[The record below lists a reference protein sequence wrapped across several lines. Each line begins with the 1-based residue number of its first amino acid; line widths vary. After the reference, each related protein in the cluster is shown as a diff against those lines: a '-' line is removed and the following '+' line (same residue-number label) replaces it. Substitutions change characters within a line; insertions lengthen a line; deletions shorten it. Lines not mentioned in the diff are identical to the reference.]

1 MDKVDSQVLK
11 ALQNEFPLS
20 ERPYETIAS
29 KLDIQCSE
37 LWKRIEKLVDEGI
50 IRRLGA
56 SLNSHKLGFCSTLA
70 AINVQANLVER
81 ATEVIDQFPEITHSY
96 LRKDHFNIWFT
107 VIASDNERIEQ
118 VLEQISSSLSLE
130 SAQLINLPVKK
141 LFKLDARFNISP

>member
-37 LWKRIEKLVDEGI
+37 LWKRIEKLVDEGT

-130 SAQLINLPVKK
+130 SSQLINLPVKK

>member
-11 ALQNEFPLS
+11 ALQNEFTLS

>member
-130 SAQLINLPVKK
+130 SSQLINLPVKK

>member
-37 LWKRIEKLVDEGI
+37 LWKRIEKLVDEGT

>member
-1 MDKVDSQVLK
+1 MENIDCETDLYRKIGRVTGRFFMDKVDSRVLK
-11 ALQNEFPLS
+11 ALQNDFPLS

-29 KLDIQCSE
+29 KLDIQSSE
-37 LWKRIEKLVDEGI
+37 LWKRLEKLVDEGT

-107 VIASDNERIEQ
+107 VIDWNDNE
-118 VLEQISSSLSLE
+118 
-130 SAQLINLPVKK
+130 P
-141 LFKLDARFNISP
+141 